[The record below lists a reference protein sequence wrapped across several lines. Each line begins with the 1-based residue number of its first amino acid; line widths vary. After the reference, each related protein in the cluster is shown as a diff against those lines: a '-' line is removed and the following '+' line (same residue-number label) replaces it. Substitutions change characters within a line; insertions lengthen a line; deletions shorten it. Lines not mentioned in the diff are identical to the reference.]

1 MNQNERFMRTYLRT
15 YIYVY
20 PSSLCEPYT
29 YLHVYRSPCDYIY
42 KCNIYIYIYMCVCVY
57 VCMCTYVHTHW
68 QAGRQAD
75 RQTDK
80 QIAIYLHPGVCVCT
94 LSVCVH
100 VYMYTFYTYIQNTY
114 LLITFSCI
122 DRQLCCCRAAL
133 PSSKP
138 SPSLPGTKNRT
149 SARQEHSKFSQP
161 KPSLLGDP

>member
-42 KCNIYIYIYMCVCVY
+42 KCNIYIYIYVCVCVCMY
-57 VCMCTYVHTHW
+57 VYICTYTLAGR
-68 QAGRQAD
+68 QAGRQTN
-75 RQTDK
+75 RQTNSY
-80 QIAIYLHPGVCVCT
+80 IFTPGRVCVY